1 MTPVEEKVKELADKL
16 SDAINEMQKRRTDDA
31 VIVQSVKSYL
41 AGLSDGIDLAE
52 EMRGDELSIAD
63 ELLREM
69 SHEIGQ
75 EVCQETIDE
84 LRGAEEDEDQDIT

>member
-69 SHEIGQ
+69 SREIGQ

-84 LRGAEEDEDQDIT
+84 LRAAEEDEDQDIT

>member
-1 MTPVEEKVKELADKL
+1 MTPIEEKVKELADKL
-16 SDAINEMQKRRTDDA
+16 TDAIVEMQKRRTDDA

-41 AGLSDGIDLAE
+41 AGLSDGLDLAE
-52 EMRGDELSIAD
+52 ETRGDELSIAD

-69 SHEIGQ
+69 SEDIAK
-75 EVCQETIDE
+75 EECQAVIDE

>member
-1 MTPVEEKVKELADKL
+1 MTPIESKVRELSDKL
-16 SDAINEMQKRRTDDA
+16 CDAICEMQKQKTDNA

-41 AGLSDGIDLAE
+41 AGLCDGLDLAE
-52 EMRGDELSIAD
+52 ETRGDELSIAD

-69 SHEIGQ
+69 SEDIAK
-75 EVCQETIDE
+75 EECQSVIDE

>member
-41 AGLSDGIDLAE
+41 AGLSDGLDLAE
-52 EMRGDELSIAD
+52 ETRGDELEVAN
-63 ELLREM
+63 EMLREM
-69 SHEIGQ
+69 SEDIAK
-75 EVCQETIDE
+75 EECQRVIDE

>member
-1 MTPVEEKVKELADKL
+1 MTPIEAKVKELADKL
-16 SDAINEMQKRRTDDA
+16 TDAICEMQKRRTDDA

-41 AGLSDGIDLAE
+41 AGLSDGLDLAE
-52 EMRGDELSIAD
+52 ETRGDELSIAD

-69 SHEIGQ
+69 SE
-75 EVCQETIDE
+75 EVAKEECQSLIDE